1 MATVYLLTGGP
12 GTGKT
17 TVIRQAIARS

>member
-1 MATVYLLTGGP
+1 MLLLTGGP

-17 TVIRQAIARS
+17 TSLRGMLSAV